1 MHTALKLFKG
11 NTIMYYLTFL
21 VIILNFIYLNAM
33 EENNTSKRLCNQV
46 NIITPKSLQSLAG
59 QLIRK
64 HIKAASCLLEIGIC
78 KTDKP
83 ASFFSQCSSFK
94 FLYGSTGKKMIHWT
108 LKNPALTK
116 ELIGTL
122 SEELIDITKNN
133 SVSLETIEKEFK
145 SFPRDLQQFLQ
156 KSLVQ
161 HFYKSEKNS
170 WFEISQQVTNI
181 TRNLSSITASPNS
194 NFLILFNNTPLALS
208 SPSTTH
214 KKILCHLN
222 EQWKLMTSDLSNILI
237 SPNGNYAVAKK
248 PTTNE
253 NISLSIFHYSI
264 TNLKE
269 IYAQTPY
276 NSVPSFGNALTQI
289 SSFALKDRSSTYAFS
304 PDSKKLAYHDNGNF
318 YLFDIEVQEHK
329 IIIPKEN
336 SITIPS
342 VNNMNSIDAYSLSF
356 LSNNK
361 LAIGTCKGMI
371 YIYNIKTSTISYIQ
385 AYPKK
390 KHACNLLLASSPQ
403 ATHIA
408 VVEKILETIT
418 STDTQNVK
426 IFSVKN
432 NTLKELYEIQI
443 KKMDGFKNKN
453 YINNIFFTDNYSI
466 VIVTSK
472 DLLAY
477 SLQTGEL
484 IATFSFTDLYPYLC
498 PRATSC
504 SIIAADFSK
513 ATGFLHV
520 LFLNSEN
527 KIHLN
532 TFKLYPPHNL
542 TTTIQQLRE
551 KKSIPEQFGPLK
563 TIKYETTVL
572 PYNYSL

>member
-1 MHTALKLFKG
+1 MHTALKLFEG

-21 VIILNFIYLNAM
+21 VVILNFIYLNAM
-33 EENNTSKRLCNQV
+33 EENNTSKRPCNQV
-46 NIITPKSLQSLAG
+46 NTIAPKSLQSLIG

-64 HIKAASCLLEIGIC
+64 HIKEARCLDETGIC
-78 KTDKP
+78 ETNNKI
-83 ASFFSQCSSFK
+83 SLSRQCSSFK
-94 FLYGSTGKKMIHWT
+94 FLYSSVGEKMIHWI

-116 ELIGTL
+116 ELIETL
-122 SEELIDITKNN
+122 SKELINTTENN
-133 SVSLETIEKEFK
+133 SVSLETLEEEFQG
-145 SFPRDLQQFLQ
+145 FPRDLQQFLQ

-237 SPNGNYAVAKK
+237 SPNGNYAAAKK

-253 NISLSIFHYSI
+253 NISLSIYSI
-264 TNLKE
+264 TN
-269 IYAQTPY
+269 Y

-318 YLFDIEVQEHK
+318 YLFDIEAQEHK

-336 SITIPS
+336 PITMPS

-371 YIYNIKTSTISYIQ
+371 YIYNIKTSTISYIK

-390 KHACNLLLASSPQ
+390 KHACNLLLASSPR